1 MKITLLITSLLLA
14 SVSFSQVLE
23 TEKGLKHE
31 FHTNQNGPL
40 PKIGDL
46 ISLHMLI
53 ADDNDGEIRNSFS
66 EGKPIL
72 FPLKYPHFDADI
84 YEAVALMSEGDSAS
98 FWINAD
104 SMYLKVFRKP
114 FPESIMHGSDLKVT
128 IKTLKI
134 RSQQEYKDEQTAYY
148 DSNLKEKPEVIAK
161 RKKKEEAKIQEY
173 IKKSGFDFKKTN
185 KGVYY
190 TILEK
195 KLDNDKLPN
204 EASAV
209 VFNYVG
215 QLIDGQIFE
224 SSYEDVGHSITF
236 TVGSGDVIEGWDD
249 VFRHIPNGAKAKII
263 IPSHLA
269 YGNIAKDKIPANSI
283 LIFDVHVVAIY

>member
-1 MKITLLITSLLLA
+1 MKFTLLIISFILTA
-14 SVSFSQVLE
+14 VSFAQVLE

-31 FHTNQNGPL
+31 FHTNQDGAL

-46 ISLHMLI
+46 ISLHMRI
-53 ADDNDGEIRNSFS
+53 VDEKGEEIRNSFS

-114 FPESIMHGSDLKVT
+114 FPETMTHGTDLKVT
-128 IKTLKI
+128 IKTFKI
-134 RSQQEYKDEQTAYY
+134 RSQQEYKEEQTSYY
-148 DSNLKEKPEVIAK
+148 NSNLKESPEIIAK
-161 RKKKEEAKIQEY
+161 RKKKEEAKIQAY
-173 IKKSGFDFKKTN
+173 IKKLGFEFNKTE

-190 TILEK
+190 TIIEK
-195 KLDNDKLPN
+195 KLDQDKFPK
-204 EASAV
+204 EGHAV

-215 QLIDGQIFE
+215 QLIDGTVFE
-224 SSYEDVGHSITF
+224 SSYENIGHSITF
-236 TVGSGDVIEGWDD
+236 TVGSGDVIDGWDD
-249 VFRHIPNGAKAKII
+249 AFRNIPNGAKAKMI

-269 YGNIAKDKIPANSI
+269 YGNIAKDKIPANAI

>member
-1 MKITLLITSLLLA
+1 MRITLLTLSFFTSL
-14 SVSFSQVLE
+14 VSFSQLIE

-31 FHTNQNGPL
+31 FYQNSTGKL

-53 ADDNDGEIRNSFS
+53 TDDKGTEIKNSFS

-72 FPLKYPHFDADI
+72 FPLKYPHFDGDI
-84 YEAVALMSEGDSAS
+84 YEAVALMSEGDSAA

-114 FPESIMHGSDLKVT
+114 FPENTTHGSDLKVT

-134 RSQQEYKDEQTAYY
+134 RSQQEYKEEQTSYY
-148 DSNLKEKPEVIAK
+148 NANLKESADVIAK
-161 RKKKEEAKIQEY
+161 RKKKEEAQIQEY
-173 IKKSGFDFKKTN
+173 INKSGFKFTKTE

-190 TILEK
+190 TLTENKLENK
-195 KLDNDKLPN
+195 ALPKPSN
-204 EASAV
+204 AV

-215 QLIDGQIFE
+215 QLINGKVFE
-224 SSYEDVGHSITF
+224 SSYEDIGHSITF
-236 TVGSGDVIEGWDD
+236 TIGSGDVIEGWDD
-249 VFRHIPNGAKAKII
+249 AFRNIPNGAKAKII
-263 IPSHLA
+263 IPSHLG
-269 YGNIAKDKIPANSI
+269 YGNIDKGKIPANSI
-283 LIFDVHVVAIY
+283 LVFDVHVVAVY